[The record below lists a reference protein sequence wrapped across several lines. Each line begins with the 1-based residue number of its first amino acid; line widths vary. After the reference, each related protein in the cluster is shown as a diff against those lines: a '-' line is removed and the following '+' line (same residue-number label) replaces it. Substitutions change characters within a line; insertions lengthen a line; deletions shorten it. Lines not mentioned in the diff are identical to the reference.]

1 MAVRIIDS
9 VDVEPAPLGIVLD
22 QRRHESGEGQK
33 LGPSSR

>member
-22 QRRHESGEGQK
+22 QRRHESGEG
-33 LGPSSR
+33 SEAWT